1 MITSNARFN
10 SLVAATAVTGLVLLT
25 ALAAVEA
32 PVATQPPAAG
42 AVDAVPAFSPADLD
56 FFEKQVRP
64 LLVEN
69 CFKCHGEKKQKGGLR
84 LDARSLVLKG
94 GDHGAAIDIANL
106 DKSNLLKAINYVDE
120 DMQMPPDGK
129 LPAAKIGVLTK

>member
-1 MITSNARFN
+1 MMMTHRVGTIWT
-10 SLVAATAVTGLVLLT
+10 
-25 ALAAVEA
+25 LAAAGVIGL
-32 PVATQPPAAG
+32 ATFALRSRAAEPLAAAG
-42 AVDAVPAFSPADLD
+42 PIADMKFSAADLD

-64 LLVEN
+64 LLAEN

-84 LDARSLVLKG
+84 LDARSLILKG
-94 GDHGAAIDIANL
+94 GDHGAAVDVANL